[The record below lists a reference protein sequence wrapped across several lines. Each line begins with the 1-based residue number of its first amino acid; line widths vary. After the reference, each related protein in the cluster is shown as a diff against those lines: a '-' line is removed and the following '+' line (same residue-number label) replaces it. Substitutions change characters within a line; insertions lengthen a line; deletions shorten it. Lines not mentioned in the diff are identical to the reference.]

1 MRKII
6 VVPYDENWKAEFGQ
20 IKAELI
26 AALEN
31 CAVAI
36 EHVGSTSVEG
46 LAAKPIIDID
56 IIIKDYNY
64 FETVK
69 NKLFEIGYTYEGDLG
84 VKDRHAFKYSD
95 KLHLMKH
102 HLYVCPEYSEELHRH
117 IKFRDY
123 LRSHPE
129 DRDWYGEVKILA
141 AKHYPEDIDSYMKA
155 KHPCVR
161 EIFGKCGI
169 YYGG

>member
-6 VVPYDENWKAEFGQ
+6 VVPYDEKWKAEFER
-20 IKAELI
+20 IKEELL
-26 AALEN
+26 AVLED

-56 IIIKDYNY
+56 VVIKDYNS
-64 FETVK
+64 FEDIK
-69 NKLFEIGYTYEGDLG
+69 SRLAGIGYEYEGDLG
-84 VKDRHAFKYSD
+84 KKDRHAFKYGD
-95 KLHLMKH
+95 KPHLMTH
-102 HLYVCPEYSEELHRH
+102 HLYVCPEYSEELNRH

-123 LRSHPE
+123 LRENPP
-129 DRDWYGEVKILA
+129 DRDWYGEVKMLA
-141 AKHYPEDIDSYMKA
+141 AKHYPEDIESYMIA

-161 EIFGKCGI
+161 EIFSKCGL
-169 YYGG
+169 